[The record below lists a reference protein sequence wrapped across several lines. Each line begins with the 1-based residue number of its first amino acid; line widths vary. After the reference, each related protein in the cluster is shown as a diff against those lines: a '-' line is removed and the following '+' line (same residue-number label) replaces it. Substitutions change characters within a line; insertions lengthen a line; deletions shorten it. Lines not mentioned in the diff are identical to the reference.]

1 MPQKKKE
8 SLGGDKPGQEVQA
21 DHELFLQAF
30 EKPTQIY
37 RYLRSRNVLSP
48 IFLQRTLYY
57 MRGRMS
63 RSHKNRMTFKLDG
76 LLEKVTQKSERQGE
90 RPASYLNIAFT
101 GFHDDKLE
109 GVSGDVA
116 RVETFIVKMCHKKR
130 KESSAPLMQVMAS
143 FLSCKHI

>member
-1 MPQKKKE
+1 MEQPM
-8 SLGGDKPGQEVQA
+8 
-21 DHELFLQAF
+21 
-30 EKPTQIY
+30 
-37 RYLRSRNVLSP
+37 P

-76 LLEKVTQKSERQGE
+76 LLEKVLADPYLTLTLSVESVVVELAIEECVVVLQVTQKSERQGE

-130 KESSAPLMQVMAS
+130 KESSAPLMQVLLS
-143 FLSCKHI
+143 FLYCGQA